1 MIGSWA
7 ISNTLAVTLINI
19 DYGIEDVAT
28 VELPNGTTEEAV
40 IRYDEDDAYVEV
52 DSLKL
57 YFSDCMRA

>member
-28 VELPNGTTEEAV
+28 VKLPDGTTETAI
-40 IRYDEDDAYVEV
+40 IRYDEDDSYIELS
-52 DSLKL
+52 SLKL